1 VQSGQDCELELE
13 ERRERDTTGRE
24 GGREGGRVPS
34 MGEDLCRIPKVELDD
49 ILGSANGF
57 LAVVLTRCS

>member
-1 VQSGQDCELELE
+1 
-13 ERRERDTTGRE
+13 
-24 GGREGGRVPS
+24 

-49 ILGSANGF
+49 ILGSADGF

>member
-1 VQSGQDCELELE
+1 VHSGQDCELELE

-24 GGREGGRVPS
+24 GGREGVPS
-34 MGEDLCRIPKVELDD
+34 MREDLCRIPKVELDD
-49 ILGSANGF
+49 ILGSADGF